1 MSKSIID
8 FGIEISVIVNQD
20 KDEKTDKQCLNEV
33 IDYLKDEE
41 LYTEEEDYPFAVDI
55 PKLNIALN
63 CQNPNGTEEL
73 SSEDAM
79 RRFALSSIYYNDV
92 SRLKQEWFNG
102 INASLI
108 RQGHGGIAAY
118 TDILADV
125 HPPSVKYSG
134 KKSCR

>member
-1 MSKSIID
+1 MLMCI
-8 FGIEISVIVNQD
+8 GWW
-20 KDEKTDKQCLNEV
+20 
-33 IDYLKDEE
+33 
-41 LYTEEEDYPFAVDI
+41 
-55 PKLNIALN
+55 
-63 CQNPNGTEEL
+63 QNPNGTEEL
-73 SSEDAM
+73 SSEDAADIAARAVNDGEDAM

-92 SRLKQEWFNG
+92 SRLKQEWLNG